1 MLRHGA
7 DPNTALP
14 RNGRTPLH
22 ACAEAGF
29 PDGVEALLRVRG
41 VDADPKDKK
50 GRQTPL
56 YLAAKSGNLSA
67 VRMLVEANADL
78 DHHCFGKTVGE
89 TVKDNF
95 PGNNDS
101 HQFLRLNFFTCCEAA
116 VMRNCRTFLMVAR
129 RLSVKT
135 VPGDFV
141 DWATAV

>member
-89 TVKDNF
+89 TVKDKF

-101 HQFLRLNFFTCCEAA
+101 HQFFTAEFFYKLRSGM
-116 VMRNCRTFLMVAR
+116 VMRNCRALLMVSR
-129 RLSVKT
+129 PLRDLRLILSI
-135 VPGDFV
+135 
-141 DWATAV
+141 